1 MALRRIL
8 HRPDERRVL
17 LESARQFTL
26 EVVLVK
32 MSIIEV
38 SSKFQPMAAK
48 PARRTASHLAASP
61 HELAVTELEQALICA
76 AQAFYRF
83 IGESLGPEGAS
94 HNLSGEDNLIL
105 QQLMASSRP
114 RGVVELAR
122 FANRDDIANIQ
133 YSLRKLIK
141 AGMVEKTPGST
152 NRDTLYQVTPR
163 ARELTEHFL
172 RLRRELV
179 MGPSEAIPGFDE
191 QLRAAARAMQLLT
204 SFYDHGT
211 RVLAGREPD

>member
-1 MALRRIL
+1 
-8 HRPDERRVL
+8 
-17 LESARQFTL
+17 
-26 EVVLVK
+26 
-32 MSIIEV
+32 
-38 SSKFQPMAAK
+38 MAAK
-48 PARRTASHLAASP
+48 PAAVRADPRRAASHLAASP

-83 IGESLGPEGAS
+83 IGESLGPEGAR

-114 RGVVELAR
+114 RGVLDLAR

-141 AGMVEKTPGST
+141 AELVEKAPGST
-152 NRDTLYQVTPR
+152 NRDTVYQPTPR

-172 RLRRELV
+172 ALRRELV

-191 QLRAAARAMQLLT
+191 QLRAAARAIQLVT

-211 RVLAGREPD
+211 RVLAGREPG

>member
-1 MALRRIL
+1 
-8 HRPDERRVL
+8 
-17 LESARQFTL
+17 
-26 EVVLVK
+26 
-32 MSIIEV
+32 
-38 SSKFQPMAAK
+38 MAAN
-48 PARRTASHLAASP
+48 PAVVRAELPSGRVNSHLAASP

-83 IGESLGPEGAS
+83 IGESLGAEGAR

-114 RGVVELAR
+114 RGVLDLAR

-141 AGMVEKTPGST
+141 AELVEKVPGSN
-152 NRDTLYQVTPR
+152 NRDTVYQVTPR
-163 ARELTEHFL
+163 ARELTENFL

-179 MGPSEAIPGFDE
+179 MGPSQAIPGFDA
-191 QLRAAARAMQLLT
+191 QLRAAARAIQLVT

-211 RVLAGREPD
+211 RVLASRDND

>member
-1 MALRRIL
+1 
-8 HRPDERRVL
+8 
-17 LESARQFTL
+17 
-26 EVVLVK
+26 
-32 MSIIEV
+32 
-38 SSKFQPMAAK
+38 MAAK
-48 PARRTASHLAASP
+48 PALARPDARRAAASHLAASP

-83 IGESLGPEGAS
+83 IGESLGTEGLR
-94 HNLSGEDNLIL
+94 HKLSGEDNLIL

-114 RGVVELAR
+114 RGVLDLAR

-141 AGMVEKTPGST
+141 AELVEKTPGST

-172 RLRRELV
+172 KLRRELV
-179 MGPSEAIPGFDE
+179 MGPSASIPGFEE
-191 QLRAAARAMQLLT
+191 QLRTAARAMQLIT

-211 RVLAGREPD
+211 RVLAGREPV